1 MPEDPKVLGWALVPA
16 IVFVGSLFELTFEEG
31 QVQKDE
37 ARWGL
42 GLAQGP
48 SLSGGQSGRCPREV
62 KAVVECTDLL
72 GGDML
77 FSKVLKLHAGHEWG

>member
-1 MPEDPKVLGWALVPA
+1 MPEDPKDLGGVLVPV
-16 IVFVGSLFELTFEEG
+16 IGSLFELTFEEG

-48 SLSGGQSGRCPREV
+48 
-62 KAVVECTDLL
+62 
-72 GGDML
+72 
-77 FSKVLKLHAGHEWG
+77 

>member
-1 MPEDPKVLGWALVPA
+1 MPEDPKDLGWVLVPA
-16 IVFVGSLFELTFEEG
+16 IDSLLEFVFEEG

-48 SLSGGQSGRCPREV
+48 
-62 KAVVECTDLL
+62 
-72 GGDML
+72 
-77 FSKVLKLHAGHEWG
+77 